1 MADSGMDRF
10 VTGMLFGAVVG
21 AAIGLL
27 IAPKPGS
34 ETRQLVDAN
43 GPASLWVRC
52 ANGPASLSAR
62 PGNGCAAC
70 AGATTRIPSRNRL
83 RCRKTSSQTNSFW
96 INPIP
101 EAAHF

>member
-34 ETRQLVDAN
+34 ETRQLVRERATKYV
-43 GPASLWVRC
+43 GPVRER
-52 ANGPASLSAR
+52 AGEFVGTAR
-62 PGNGCAAC
+62 ERVAQRAQAQQPGFRRGTGCG
-70 AGATTRIPSRNRL
+70 AGRRVA
-83 RCRKTSSQTNSFW
+83 K
-96 INPIP
+96 
-101 EAAHF
+101 

>member
-34 ETRQLVDAN
+34 ETRQLVRERATKYV
-43 GPASLWVRC
+43 GPVREH
-52 ANGPASLSAR
+52 APAGR
-62 PGNGCAAC
+62 GTGNMRRRNNQDSVEEQAAV
-70 AGATTRIPSRNRL
+70 
-83 RCRKTSSQTNSFW
+83 Q
-96 INPIP
+96 
-101 EAAHF
+101 EDE

>member
-34 ETRQLVDAN
+34 ETRQLVRERA
-43 GPASLWVRC
+43 GKFV
-52 ANGPASLSAR
+52 GTAR
-62 PGNGCAAC
+62 ERVGNMRRRNNQDSVEEQAAV
-70 AGATTRIPSRNRL
+70 
-83 RCRKTSSQTNSFW
+83 Q
-96 INPIP
+96 
-101 EAAHF
+101 EDE

>member
-34 ETRQLVDAN
+34 ETRQLVRERA
-43 GPASLWVRC
+43 GEFVGTARERVRSVRRR
-52 ANGPASLSAR
+52 NNQDSVEEQ
-62 PGNGCAAC
+62 AAV
-70 AGATTRIPSRNRL
+70 
-83 RCRKTSSQTNSFW
+83 Q
-96 INPIP
+96 
-101 EAAHF
+101 EDE

>member
-34 ETRQLVDAN
+34 ETRQLVRER
-43 GPASLWVRC
+43 ASMWVRC
-52 ANGPASLSAR
+52 ASLSAR

-96 INPIP
+96 MNPIP
-101 EAAHF
+101 EAVHN

>member
-34 ETRQLVDAN
+34 ETRQLVRERATKYA
-43 GPASLWVRC
+43 GSGARY
-52 ANGPASLSAR
+52 GPASLSAR

-83 RCRKTSSQTNSFW
+83 LVQ
-96 INPIP
+96 
-101 EAAHF
+101 EDE